1 MERRDKRKTLKYK
14 ASKSKKYEKR
24 KKIRGNDKRKLQQL
38 SGRNFYSSPYPQTTA
53 DEIEVL
59 ESSLQL
65 MDRKS
70 RRRRERKA
78 LREQIAILEKRDTVK
93 QYKERERDEN
103 SRREWLHVS
112 HKNKFLM
119 RRNLEMAEMK
129 RRDEFEK
136 KHVAVL
142 KERLMEMEKE
152 DALAARSLAGL
163 FLLANRAPE
172 NGKKPAH
179 LVLSSFF

>member
-1 MERRDKRKTLKYK
+1 M
-14 ASKSKKYEKR
+14 
-24 KKIRGNDKRKLQQL
+24 

-53 DEIEVL
+53 DKIEVL

-65 MDRKS
+65 MGRKS

-103 SRREWLHVS
+103 SRREWLHVC

-129 RRDEFEK
+129 
-136 KHVAVL
+136 
-142 KERLMEMEKE
+142 
-152 DALAARSLAGL
+152 
-163 FLLANRAPE
+163 
-172 NGKKPAH
+172 
-179 LVLSSFF
+179 